1 MPANKKHLNPN
12 FLHRFSRISAGF
24 IEGYFV
30 TVSFFLAL
38 SYVLDKVAV
47 LFTLVFGGFLLWVG
61 LFIVAFIAKKGWKI
75 WAIYLLLTFAFSS
88 IVYFCQSTP
97 I

>member
-12 FLHRFSRISAGF
+12 FLHRFTRISAGL
-24 IEGYFV
+24 IGGYFV

-61 LFIVAFIAKKGWKI
+61 LLIVAFIAKKGWKI
-75 WAIYLLLTFAFSS
+75 WAIYLLLTFVFSS
-88 IVYFCQSTP
+88 MVYFCQSSP

>member
-12 FLHRFSRISAGF
+12 FLHRFTRISAGL
-24 IEGYFV
+24 IGGYFV

-61 LFIVAFIAKKGWKI
+61 LLIVAFIAKKGWKI
-75 WAIYLLLTFAFSS
+75 WALYLLLTYVFSS
-88 IVYFCQSTP
+88 IVYFCQSSP